1 MPPAGRFI
9 RENAFVVAAVSLP
22 LLVVIFFLVATSL
35 PRWLVAPPAYD
46 LLLRSSRTYNPS
58 GPRLAVEFQVRDG
71 HVEAIVRPAPEG
83 MYTPLPTLWVWD
95 HTSMAARQVPI
106 EFPER
111 GSESGSPL
119 TIRVTALDGRRVL
132 AQAQAPDGYELRTH
146 SYSGSGL
153 IGDLFGMRRYDYGL
167 SLVRQGRVIP
177 VSLPPATE
185 HESSVFF
192 IGWIAQAD
200 R

>member
-1 MPPAGRFI
+1 
-9 RENAFVVAAVSLP
+9 VAAVSLP

-35 PRWLVAPPAYD
+35 PRWLVPPPAHD

-58 GPRLAVEFQVRDG
+58 GPRFAVEFQVRDG
-71 HVEAIVRPAPEG
+71 HVDAIVRPAPEG

-106 EFPER
+106 DFPDR
-111 GSESGSPL
+111 AIESGSPL
-119 TIRVTALDGRRVL
+119 TVRVTALDGRRVL
-132 AQAQAPDGYELRTH
+132 PQAQAPDGYELRTR

-177 VSLPPATE
+177 VFLPPATE

-192 IGWIAQAD
+192 IGWIVEPD